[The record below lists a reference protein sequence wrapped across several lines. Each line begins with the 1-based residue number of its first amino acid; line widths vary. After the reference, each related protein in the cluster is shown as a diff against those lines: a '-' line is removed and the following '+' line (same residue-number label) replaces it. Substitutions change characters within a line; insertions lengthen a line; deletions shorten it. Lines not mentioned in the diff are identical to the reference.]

1 MKKNKNIKNK
11 KINKAEKPK
20 KAEKQNDAAIKES
33 EALDKSEKKAARA
46 AKKNGGSVAF
56 LVLKIAIAVALVVVV
71 AYFGF
76 ACVVREGNSAVI
88 LRFGAPRETIT
99 EAGLYFKLP
108 WPFEEVYTYDNREQ
122 YIESNNQQS
131 VIKDEKT
138 DSKSIILKTYAIW
151 KIDDPLVYHNKVKE
165 NGPSVVTN
173 GIQNSLATARTV
185 VMGMYNLSDLVS
197 STNENIKT
205 EEIQN
210 EICKLVRANCESNY
224 GIKILDVKIL
234 RISYPDSTLQSI
246 FDNISAERQGV
257 INKILTDAQ
266 AEASKIT
273 SEADAEAEKI
283 IAEGKNKAA
292 EISAQTEKDVAAI
305 YAKAQEENIELFKF
319 LKELDTLVGSVNENS
334 VLVVDSNAYPFN
346 VLLEYSKTV
355 DESTAVIEELEYIL
369 EKLPEKDRKAF
380 VEAIDKLLLD
390 YKADQQNGA
399 QNAGGT

>member
-11 KINKAEKPK
+11 KINKTEKSK

-33 EALDKSEKKAARA
+33 EALDKSEKKEARA
-46 AKKNGGSVAF
+46 AKKNGGSAAF
-56 LVLKIAIAVALVVVV
+56 LILKIAIAVVLVVVV

-131 VIKDEKT
+131 LVKDEKT
-138 DSKSIILKTYAIW
+138 DSKTIILQAYAIW

-165 NGPSVVTN
+165 NGASVVTN

-185 VMGMYNLSDLVS
+185 VMTMYNLSDLVS

-210 EICKLVRANCESNY
+210 EICKLVRANCEANY

-257 INKILTDAQ
+257 INNILKNAQ
-266 AEASKIT
+266 AEASDIT
-273 SEADAEAEKI
+273 YAADAEAEKI

-399 QNAGGT
+399 QNAGGS

>member
-33 EALDKSEKKAARA
+33 EALDKSEKKEARA

-131 VIKDEKT
+131 LVKDEKT
-138 DSKSIILKTYAIW
+138 DSKTIILQAYAIW

-173 GIQNSLATARTV
+173 GIQNSMATARTV
-185 VMGMYNLSDLVS
+185 VMTMYNLSDLVS

-380 VEAIDKLLLD
+380 VEAVDKLLLD
-390 YKADQQNGA
+390 YKADQQKGA
-399 QNAGGT
+399 QNAGGS

>member
-11 KINKAEKPK
+11 KINKTEKSK
-20 KAEKQNDAAIKES
+20 KAEKQNDAVITES
-33 EALDKSEKKAARA
+33 EALDKSEKKEARA
-46 AKKNGGSVAF
+46 AKKNGGAAF
-56 LVLKIAIAVALVVVV
+56 LILKIAIAVVLVVVV

-131 VIKDEKT
+131 LVKDEKT
-138 DSKSIILKTYAIW
+138 DSKTIILQAYAIW

-173 GIQNSLATARTV
+173 GIQNSMATARTV
-185 VMGMYNLSDLVS
+185 VMTMYNLSDLVS

-380 VEAIDKLLLD
+380 VEAVDKLLLD
-390 YKADQQNGA
+390 YKADQQKGA
-399 QNAGGT
+399 QNAGGS

>member
-122 YIESNNQQS
+122 YIESNNLQS
-131 VIKDEKT
+131 VIKDEQT
-138 DSKSIILKTYAIW
+138 DSTTIILKTYAIW
-151 KIDDPLVYHNKVKE
+151 QIDDPLVYHNKVKE
-165 NGPSVVTN
+165 NGVTTVTN
-173 GIQNSLATARTV
+173 GIQNSLSDARTV

-273 SEADAEAEKI
+273 SAADAEAEKI

-319 LKELDTLVGSVNENS
+319 LKELDTLVNSVNENS

-369 EKLPEKDRKAF
+369 EKLPEKDRKAL

-390 YKADQQNGA
+390 YKADKQNGA

>member
-399 QNAGGT
+399 QNAGGS